1 MKKKRWPRIFGIG
14 ALVLIL
20 ALGLFIAYA
29 YLLLPDVKLQDITA
43 EQTPGRIERGRY
55 LAHHVAVCMDC
66 HSTRDWSRFSGPP
79 MAGTIGKGGE
89 IFDEKMGFPGSY
101 ASPNITPYHLS
112 TWSDAEIYRAIVSGV
127 SKDGSPLFPIMP
139 YPLYAKMDTE
149 DILSVV
155 AYLRTLPS
163 IAHEVPRSTPTFPM
177 SLVLHFI
184 PEKAQ
189 PQPVP
194 APTDTLLYGG
204 YLVNAAGC
212 IECHTPVEHGRI
224 IEDLAF
230 SGGRTFQ
237 LPEGLLTSTNITPD
251 PQTGIGSWSEEQFV
265 TRFKVFLPSQYSLPT
280 VPPGQM
286 QTNMPWT
293 MYAGMDTTDLQ
304 AMYHFLK
311 SVKPVQNMVTRFKPF
326 K

>member
-1 MKKKRWPRIFGIG
+1 MKKNRWPRIFGIG

-20 ALGLFIAYA
+20 ALGLFIAYV
-29 YLLLPDVKLQDITA
+29 YLLLPDVKLQEITA

-66 HSTRDWSRFSGPP
+66 HSTRNWSRFSGPLT
-79 MAGTIGKGGE
+79 AGTLGKGGE

-112 TWSDAEIYRAIVSGV
+112 TWTDAEIYRSIVSGV

-155 AYLRTLPS
+155 VYLRTLPA

-184 PEKAQ
+184 PDKAT
-189 PQPVP
+189 PQSLPSL
-194 APTDTLLYGG
+194 ADTLAYGA
-204 YLVNAAGC
+204 YLSNAAAC
-212 IECHTPVEHGRI
+212 IECHTPVNHGRI
-224 IEDLAF
+224 EKHLAY
-230 SGGRTFQ
+230 SGGRKFMMTAGMVVS
-237 LPEGLLTSTNITPD
+237 PNITPD
-251 PQTGIGSWSEEQFV
+251 TLTGIGNWSREQFI
-265 TRFKVFLPSQYSLPT
+265 TRFKVFLPSLYTMPR
-280 VPPGQM
+280 VEKGQM
-286 QTNMPWT
+286 QTNMAWT
-293 MYAGMDTTDLQ
+293 MYAGMDTTDLAAIHAYLQ
-304 AMYHFLK
+304 
-311 SVKPVQNMVTRFKPF
+311 SVEPIRNTVVRFNPF
-326 K
+326 Q